1 MGVSFGAC
9 LVLLLGLKN
18 AISKYFLNVLE
29 PWCFEILTVLHL
41 GFCCLVLQI
50 HSCSTDG
57 LMISVPSP
65 DSLGSKESGLGTEII
80 KPSVEQE

>member
-9 LVLLLGLKN
+9 LVLIPGLKN

-50 HSCSTDG
+50 HSCSTDESTINSSNKKPLSIYG
-57 LMISVPSP
+57 LQQLRLLVRKQS
-65 DSLGSKESGLGTEII
+65 
-80 KPSVEQE
+80 